1 MIKRLFAFF
10 VLVALFASCGND
22 EGKNDSQSDTT
33 EITKPDAGVL
43 SLQEFDKRAAEF
55 VGKEVK
61 IKAVCDHVCRHSG
74 KRLFLVDGDYSIH
87 VDGEERFEESLTG
100 SEIIVKGLV
109 EEDRIDSV
117 SIALTV
123 KHDIESHG
131 GGTKEDKEKIK
142 AVKEWA
148 QLMTDSLKKAGVD
161 HFSTYT
167 LKFIS
172 LEK

>member
-1 MIKRLFAFF
+1 MIRRLFILLVLTAF
-10 VLVALFASCGND
+10 FASCGND
-22 EGKNDSQSDTT
+22 EGNSGSQSDTT
-33 EITKPDAGVL
+33 EITKADSEVL
-43 SLQEFDKRAAEF
+43 SLAEFDKRADEF
-55 VGKEVK
+55 VGKEIK

-74 KRLFLVDGDYSIH
+74 KRLFLVDGDFSLH
-87 VDGEERFEESLTG
+87 VDGEERFDESLTG

-117 SIALTV
+117 TIAQTV
-123 KHDIESHG
+123 KHDVESHG
-131 GGTKEDKEKIK
+131 GGTKEDKAKIK
-142 AVKEWA
+142 EVKEWA
-148 QLMTDSLKKAGVD
+148 KLMTDSLKKAGVD